1 MTVDEILADPIEGLN
16 LPSGSISLHITVI
29 VEYSEPGSD
38 NFLARSRLALVA
50 DEDLP
55 PWTEIGMLRFA
66 EQMTLDDIDDEREAG
81 EAEP

>member
-1 MTVDEILADPIEGLN
+1 MTVDEILADPIDGLN
-16 LPSGSISLHITVI
+16 LPTGAIPLHIAVI

-38 NFLARSRLALVA
+38 NFPARSRLALVA

-66 EQMTLDDIDDEREAG
+66 EQMTLDDIADEREAG
-81 EAEP
+81 EAES